1 MNNYIIEYL
10 NENEFKKKENAIKKY
25 NKLAYKKLLFKIYP
39 SFREG
44 SFLGIITN
52 ETNNTTNYEL
62 KIPSESTFNKVHG
75 DIILKYTVYKNQK
88 TIMLEDYK
96 TKDNILTEGHNEELT
111 TYKGVLISKSNA
123 KKDIF
128 IINLLDKYN

>member
-10 NENEFKKKENAIKKY
+10 NENEFRKKENAIKKY

-39 SFREG
+39 SFRDG
-44 SFLGIITN
+44 SFLGIITS
-52 ETNNTTNYEL
+52 ELDNTVKYEL

-75 DIILKYTVYKNQK
+75 DIILNYTVYKNQK
-88 TIMLEDYK
+88 VIMLEDFK
-96 TKDNILTEGHNEELT
+96 TKDNILIEGHNEELT

-123 KKDIF
+123 SRDIF
-128 IINLLDKYN
+128 KINLLDKYN